1 MPPCFLFEVL
11 CFGEEIT
18 VKRSVLDHLLD
29 GTCQINIG
37 EQAHDRRI
45 GRFDCSRFG
54 RSASIR
60 QLGLSSGIA
69 FSDAAF

>member
-1 MPPCFLFEVL
+1 MPPCFLFKVL
-11 CFGEEIT
+11 CFSEKIA

-45 GRFDCSRFG
+45 GRFDCIGFG
-54 RSASIR
+54 RAASIC